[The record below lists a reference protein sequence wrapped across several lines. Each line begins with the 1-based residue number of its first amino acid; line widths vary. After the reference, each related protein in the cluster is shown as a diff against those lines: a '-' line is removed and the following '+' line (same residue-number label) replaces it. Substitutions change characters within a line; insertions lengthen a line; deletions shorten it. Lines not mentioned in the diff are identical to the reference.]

1 MSSKQKT
8 DIIRKIQDFGS
19 IATHPDNPYYGR
31 HEPDA
36 RVDLCTDII
45 RNVCCDNC
53 LEKTNVYI
61 FKAEKNF
68 IDINKNYI
76 KSDEIEE
83 DNNNLINE
91 LNTSNTLLKHAK
103 IENNKQQRIIDR
115 LSDVIE
121 GLRKALNRKNENT
134 VLEKIKY

>member
-8 DIIRKIQDFGS
+8 DIIRRIQNFGS
-19 IATHPDNPYYGR
+19 IATHPDNPYYGMNKR
-31 HEPDA
+31 PDA

-68 IDINKNYI
+68 IEINKNYI
-76 KSDEIEE
+76 KSDEIREYN
-83 DNNNLINE
+83 DNLINE
-91 LNTSNTLLKHAK
+91 LKTSNTLLKHAK
-103 IENNKQQRIIDR
+103 IENKSQLEQINKLTYELKDI
-115 LSDVIE
+115 SDNSSTDYNYYCH
-121 GLRKALNRKNENT
+121 L
-134 VLEKIKY
+134 